1 MRREAGTLSGQAEA
15 LRAAV
20 RGLVAELRAA

>member
-1 MRREAGTLSGQAEA
+1 VRNLDRMEPAALEEIRRQAEA

-20 RGLVAELRAA
+20 V